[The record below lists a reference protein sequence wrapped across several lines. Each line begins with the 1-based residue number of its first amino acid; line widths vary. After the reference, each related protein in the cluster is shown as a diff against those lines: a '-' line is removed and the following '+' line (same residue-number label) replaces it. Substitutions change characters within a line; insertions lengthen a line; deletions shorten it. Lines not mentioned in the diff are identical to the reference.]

1 MPTSPVLWTSTKLR
15 EATRGELS
23 GAVQVRGVCID
34 TRTLQPGDLF
44 IALIGHN
51 SDGHRYLK
59 QALEAG
65 ASCVMAHDEAAIAEA
80 GLTDDPR
87 LLKVTDTMQALE
99 DLGRYRRSQFQG
111 KVIAITGSVGKT
123 TTKNMLATALAAY
136 GKVHASV
143 ASFNN
148 HWGVPLTLARLPK
161 EADFCI
167 SEVGMNHPGEIAPLA
182 AQIRPHIG
190 IISTIGN
197 AHLGH
202 MGSIDAIAEEK
213 AALFAAL
220 PASGIAL
227 CPEASQGLARLKEA
241 LPAGV
246 SLWQVGTTEKA
257 TIQLT
262 DLTCTAEG
270 SHLHLLTPQ
279 GETDMELTA
288 PGPHL
293 ARNAALALG
302 TIAALGLSPA
312 AGAEALRHFL
322 PEAGRGQQRLLP
334 GNVTLLDESYN
345 ASGPSICAAIETLA
359 LMPAERHVAALG
371 DIRELGAF
379 AEAEHRALAGPLI
392 KHDILTFC
400 CGPHMK
406 SLYEA
411 LPPSLQGGYA
421 ETSVQLA
428 SLLHPALKDG
438 DALLVK
444 GSLGSNMRALIA
456 LLEQPVTTTPHAPES
471 A

>member
-1 MPTSPVLWTSTKLR
+1 MPASPVLWTSQELR
-15 EATRGELS
+15 DATRGQLPGE
-23 GAVQVRGVCID
+23 VKVHGVCID

-65 ASCVMAHDEAAIAEA
+65 ASCVMAHDKTAVSEV

-87 LLKVTDTMQALE
+87 LLQVDDTMRALE
-99 DLGRYRRSQFQG
+99 DLGRYRRNQFTG

-123 TTKNMLATALAAY
+123 TTKNMLATALVPY
-136 GKVHASV
+136 GQVHASV

-161 EADFCI
+161 EAGFCI

-182 AQIRPHIG
+182 AQIRPDIG
-190 IISTIGN
+190 VISTIGN

-202 MGSIDAIAEEK
+202 MGSIDAIAKEK

-227 CPEASQGLARLKEA
+227 CPEQSQGLTRLKDA
-241 LPAGV
+241 LPA
-246 SLWQVGTTEKA
+246 STPLWQIGMTEQA
-257 TIQLT
+257 IVQIT
-262 DLTCTAEG
+262 DLACTAEG
-270 SHLHLLTPQ
+270 SHFRLLTPQ
-279 GETDMELTA
+279 GEVYVELKP

-302 TIAALGLSPA
+302 VIAALGLSPA
-312 AGAEALRHFL
+312 AGADALRHFL

-359 LMPAERHVAALG
+359 LMPAGRHLAALG
-371 DIRELGAF
+371 DIRELGQF
-379 AEAEHRALAGPLI
+379 ADAEHRALSEPLT
-392 KHDILTFC
+392 KHNILTFC
-400 CGPHMK
+400 CGSHMK

-421 ETSVQLA
+421 ETSAQLA
-428 SLLHPALKDG
+428 SLLQPALRDG
-438 DALLVK
+438 DVLLVK

-456 LLEQPVTTTPHAPES
+456 LLEQPVPATPHAPES

>member
-1 MPTSPVLWTSTKLR
+1 MPDTTILWTRKDLQA
-15 EATRGELS
+15 ATGGQLA
-23 GAVQVRGVCID
+23 GDVKVHGVCID
-34 TRTLQPGDLF
+34 TRTLKHGDLF

-51 SDGHRYLK
+51 SDGHRYLR

-65 ASCVMAHDEAAIAEA
+65 ASCVMAHDEAAISTA

-87 LLKVTDTMQALE
+87 LLKVDDTMQGLE
-99 DLGRYRRSQFQG
+99 ALGRYRRAQFSG
-111 KVIAITGSVGKT
+111 RVIAVTGSVGKT
-123 TTKNMLATALAAY
+123 TTKNMLATALAPY
-136 GKVHASV
+136 GQVHASV

-148 HWGVPLTLARLPK
+148 HWGVPLTLARLPE
-161 EADFCI
+161 EAAFCI

-182 AQIRPHIG
+182 AQIRPDIG
-190 IISTIGN
+190 LITTIGS

-202 MGSIDAIAEEK
+202 MGSIDAIADEK

-220 PASGIAL
+220 PSSGTAL
-227 CPEASQGLARLKEA
+227 CPEASQGLARLKQA
-241 LPAGV
+241 LPTGV
-246 SLWQVGTTEKA
+246 SLWQAGVTPSA
-257 TIQLT
+257 TIRIT
-262 DLTCTAEG
+262 DLTCTADG
-270 SHLHLLTPQ
+270 SQFHLTTPR
-279 GETDMELTA
+279 GDTDVRLAA

-302 TIAALGLSPA
+302 AIAALGLDPK
-312 AGAEALRHFL
+312 AGAEALRHFQ

-334 GNVTLLDESYN
+334 GGITLLDESYN
-345 ASGPSICAAIETLA
+345 ASGPSVRAALDTLA
-359 LMPAERHVAALG
+359 LMPARRHLAALG
-371 DIRELGAF
+371 DIRELGQF
-379 AEAEHRALAGPLI
+379 AEAEHRALAEPLM

-421 ETSVQLA
+421 ENSVQLA
-428 SLLHPALKDG
+428 SLLHPALQKG
-438 DALLVK
+438 DVLLVK

-456 LLEQPVTTTPHAPES
+456 LLEQPISTTTHAPES

>member
-1 MPTSPVLWTSTKLR
+1 MPTSLWNSRELR
-15 EATRGELS
+15 DATQEELS
-23 GAVQVRGVCID
+23 GDVQVHGVCID
-34 TRTLQPGDLF
+34 TRILQPGDLF
-44 IALIGHN
+44 IALIGYN
-51 SDGHRYLK
+51 SDGHRYLR

-65 ASCVMAHDEAAIAEA
+65 ASCVMAHDETAIAEA
-80 GLTDDPR
+80 DLTDDPR

-99 DLGRYRRSQFQG
+99 ALGRYRRSQFQG

-123 TTKNMLATALAAY
+123 TTKNMLATALAPY

-161 EADFCI
+161 DANFCI

-182 AQIRPHIG
+182 AQIRPDIG
-190 IISTIGN
+190 VISTIGN

-202 MGSIDAIAEEK
+202 MGSIDAIAMEK

-227 CPEASQGLARLKEA
+227 CPEGSQGLARLTDA
-241 LPAGV
+241 LPSGV
-246 SLWQVGTTEKA
+246 PLWQVGTTEKA
-257 TIQLT
+257 IIRLSH
-262 DLTCTAEG
+262 LTCTAEG
-270 SHLHLLTPQ
+270 SHFHLTTLQ
-279 GETDMELTA
+279 GETDVQLTA

-302 TIAALGLSPA
+302 AIAALGLSPQ
-312 AGAEALRHFL
+312 AGAEALRPFL

-334 GNVTLLDESYN
+334 GTVTLLDESYN

-359 LMPAERHVAALG
+359 LMPATRHVAALG
-371 DIRELGAF
+371 DIRELGEF
-379 AEAEHRALAGPLI
+379 ADAEHRALAKPLI

-400 CGPHMK
+400 CGSHMK
-406 SLYEA
+406 ALYEA

-428 SLLHPALKDG
+428 SLLRPALKKG
-438 DALLVK
+438 DVLLVK

-456 LLEQPVTTTPHAPES
+456 LLEQPVPTTQHAPES

>member
-1 MPTSPVLWTSTKLR
+1 MPDTSSLWTSEDLR
-15 EATRGELS
+15 AATQGQLS
-23 GAVQVRGVCID
+23 GDVQVHGVCID

-59 QALEAG
+59 QALDAG

-87 LLKVTDTMQALE
+87 LLKVADTMQALE
-99 DLGRYRRSQFQG
+99 ALGRYRRSQFHG

-123 TTKNMLATALAAY
+123 TTKNMLATALAPY
-136 GKVHASV
+136 GQVHASV

-161 EADFCI
+161 EARFCI
-167 SEVGMNHPGEIAPLA
+167 SEVGMNHPGEIAPLV

-190 IISTIGN
+190 VISTIGN

-202 MGSIDAIAEEK
+202 MGSIDAIATEK
-213 AALFAAL
+213 ATLFAAL

-227 CPEASQGLARLKEA
+227 CPEGSQGLTCLKA
-241 LPAGV
+241 TLPNGV
-246 SLWQVGTTEKA
+246 SLWQVGTTKQA
-257 TIQLT
+257 TCQMT
-262 DLTCTAEG
+262 GLTCTAEG
-270 SHLHLLTPQ
+270 SRFHLLTPQ
-279 GETDMELTA
+279 GETDVELTA

-302 TIAALGLSPA
+302 VIAALGLPPA
-312 AGAEALRHFL
+312 AGANALRHFL

-359 LMPAERHVAALG
+359 LMPAGRHLAALG
-371 DIRELGAF
+371 DIRELGQF
-379 AEAEHRALAGPLI
+379 ADAEHRALAEPLI

-400 CGPHMK
+400 CGSHMK

-421 ETSVQLA
+421 ETSTQLA
-428 SLLHPALKDG
+428 SLLQPALRDG
-438 DALLVK
+438 DVLLVK

-456 LLEQPVTTTPHAPES
+456 LLEQPVPATSHAPES